1 MRLLV
6 TRGHVLVLLLYIC
19 VYIYIAISVVGAYL
33 WGLPAENLRLGPR
46 NAIAI
51 HVRRTKIW
59 GSFFVGR
66 YPWDVLA
73 ILVVEDFWHLAGLA
87 CTTAVENSLAG
98 I

>member
-1 MRLLV
+1 V
-6 TRGHVLVLLLYIC
+6 YI
-19 VYIYIAISVVGAYL
+19 YIYIAISVVGAYL